1 MTELPDLAELDIPD
15 PAHLDAEATLQI
27 YQALRPVLPPAR
39 PALHQKADRLTDCLD
54 AFDAFILDGFG
65 VINVGMEKINGI
77 DEFFRRA
84 ELAGKPVPTA
94 RNSKTNPNSLEITSL
109 PWKK

>member
-39 PALHQKADRLTDCLD
+39 PALHQ
-54 AFDAFILDGFG
+54 
-65 VINVGMEKINGI
+65 
-77 DEFFRRA
+77 
-84 ELAGKPVPTA
+84 
-94 RNSKTNPNSLEITSL
+94 
-109 PWKK
+109 